1 MNDLVNQLKYP
12 VDLYASEPSVNEI
25 GEDCDV
31 PKYLGT
37 LWAGITPSSGKNV
50 NIAGDMEGSEITYH
64 FMYVYPYFKQRDRIQ
79 IYCRREE
86 K

>member
-37 LWAGITPSSGKNV
+37 LWAGITPSSGKKRK
-50 NIAGDMEGSEITYH
+50 Y
-64 FMYVYPYFKQRDRIQ
+64 
-79 IYCRREE
+79 RRRYGRQ
-86 K
+86 

>member
-37 LWAGITPSSGKNV
+37 LWAGHNAVVGKKRK
-50 NIAGDMEGSEITYH
+50 Y
-64 FMYVYPYFKQRDRIQ
+64 
-79 IYCRREE
+79 RRRYGRQ
-86 K
+86 